1 MHIIDLDILIFICLN
16 IILFLYK
23 SKFYIKDKANNI
35 YVKIIMITMII
46 IFLEILDKIILL
58 NSNSYLV
65 PITKL
70 IDIVG
75 FGLSPIVSYLWLLHV
90 LEKLNIKVNFKFISI
105 PIIINLILC
114 VMTYKYGYIFTV
126 NNYNEYERGPLFIVP
141 LTIAYIYLLL
151 SLYIIHKNEFR
162 IDKKEYINLILF
174 EMIPLLASII
184 QIIFSE
190 ILIIWSSVGISII
203 LYYIYL
209 QEKLLKYDNLTG
221 AWNRLSFEMYVNNS
235 LISKN
240 IPFSVIY
247 IDLDDFKHINDTY
260 GHDEGDLALKNIV
273 QFLKDYF
280 RQKGIVIRM
289 GGDEFVIIV
298 HEEDKENLD
307 NLIINMTLKLDEYN
321 QGLNKEYNIKISL
334 GYDTFNEKYND
345 LDTFI
350 KSVDKLMY
358 LNKNQNKVKG

>member
-1 MHIIDLDILIFICLN
+1 
-16 IILFLYK
+16 
-23 SKFYIKDKANNI
+23 
-35 YVKIIMITMII
+35 
-46 IFLEILDKIILL
+46 
-58 NSNSYLV
+58 
-65 PITKL
+65 
-70 IDIVG
+70 
-75 FGLSPIVSYLWLLHV
+75 
-90 LEKLNIKVNFKFISI
+90 
-105 PIIINLILC
+105 
-114 VMTYKYGYIFTV
+114 MTYKYGYIFTV
-126 NNYNEYERGPLFIVP
+126 SNYNEYERGPLFIIP

-151 SLYIIHKNEFR
+151 SLYIIRKNEFR

-221 AWNRLSFEMYVNNS
+221 AWNRLNFEMYVNNS

-240 IPFSVIY
+240 IPFSIIY
-247 IDLDDFKHINDTY
+247 IDLDDFKNINDTY

-280 RQKGIVIRM
+280 RQKGIVTRM
-289 GGDEFVIIV
+289 GGDEFIIIV
-298 HEEDKENLD
+298 REEDKENLD
-307 NLIINMTLKLDEYN
+307 NLIIDMRLKLDEYN

-334 GYDTFNEKYND
+334 GYDTFNEKYDD

-358 LNKNQNKVKG
+358 LNKNENKAKE